1 MMNSIVKRLTKKSEN
16 KNNNGIK
23 VSRLSTVCNPFL
35 DEDIG
40 ILDKGQI
47 KTEGFIDLIDDKKC
61 EIRYGSSNYRE

>member
-1 MMNSIVKRLTKKSEN
+1 MINLIKKWLTKKTET
-16 KNNNGIK
+16 K
-23 VSRLSTVCNPFL
+23 VNHDARISRLSTVCDPIL

-61 EIRYGSSNYRE
+61 EIRY